1 MHHIRALEE
10 SYREHCPGTLETIA
24 HIFISCPRAQGVWA
38 RLGINVGV
46 EICHYPW
53 LAGLELQLPR
63 ATHLDV
69 ITLILWH
76 IWKARNAVI
85 FDQHTMT
92 LQMVLRRILNDMDS
106 WKTRY
111 KQYDQEWEA
120 WRLFLSSYG

>member
-1 MHHIRALEE
+1 MVGSTAAITYASMHHIRALEE
-10 SYREHCPGTLETIA
+10 SYREHCP
-24 HIFISCPRAQGVWA
+24 
-38 RLGINVGV
+38 GV